1 MTNPS
6 GDSSDAL
13 RRRAVVLRYTAD
25 RESAPHVSAKGA
37 GFLADRILEVARENG
52 IPIHSDPSLVA
63 VLSQLDLNAEIPEP
77 LYQAVAEVLA
87 FVYRMDQRAGQRRE

>member
-1 MTNPS
+1 MTDPPQHNPE
-6 GDSSDAL
+6 AL

-25 RESAPHVSAKGA
+25 REAAPHVAAKGT

-52 IPIHSDPSLVA
+52 IPIHSDPNLVA
-63 VLSQLDLNAEIPEP
+63 VLSQLDLNTEIPEA

-87 FVYRMDQRAGQRRE
+87 FVYRMDQRVEKPRG

>member
-6 GDSSDAL
+6 EDSSDAL

-25 RESAPHVSAKGA
+25 REAAPHVAAKGT

-52 IPIHSDPSLVA
+52 IPIHSDPNLVA
-63 VLSQLDLNAEIPEP
+63 VLSQLDLNTEIPEG

-87 FVYRMDQRAGQRRE
+87 FVYRMDQRVGPPRR